1 MARYSI
7 WIVDCGR
14 SDFFTTEHLYCGFYR
29 KDEPAVMAMGLAV
42 VKGEGRN
49 ILIDSGVDT
58 DPVGL
63 EMLHSRGYTKCISP
77 TIAVERVGVKPEE
90 VTDVIVTHAHWDHI
104 GAIHCFPNARFYIQK
119 EEYLKYLEWLALPPE
134 FSILTRCVTQEHFVQ
149 LLDLSKEHRLTLLDG
164 PCDNLLPGIHIK
176 TGSGH
181 SVKMQMAII
190 ETENQSYIAVGD
202 AAYAEEGV
210 LRTGDG
216 RYLPTGM
223 SVAAGTMRDMLFTM
237 QEIDRFCE
245 GDIKRVLIVHDVR
258 TWERYPSSSGE
269 FQIAEVCLAS
279 GETSK
284 I

>member
-1 MARYSI
+1 
-7 WIVDCGR
+7 
-14 SDFFTTEHLYCGFYR
+14 
-29 KDEPAVMAMGLAV
+29 MAMGLAI
-42 VKGEGRN
+42 VKGENRV

-63 EMLHSRGYTKCISP
+63 EMLLSRGYENCISP
-77 TIAVERVGVKPEE
+77 TQAVKRVGIEPEE
-90 VTDVIVTHAHWDHI
+90 VTDIIVTHAHWDHI

-119 EEYLKYLEWLALPPE
+119 EEYLRYLEWLALPPE
-134 FSILTRCVTQEHFVQ
+134 FSILTRCITQEHFVQ
-149 LLDLSKEHRLTLLDG
+149 LLNLCKEHRLTLLDG
-164 PCDNLLPGIHIK
+164 PCDNLLPGIHIR

-190 ETENQSYIAVGD
+190 ETEKQSYIAVGD

-223 SVAAGTMRDMLFTM
+223 SVASGTMRDMLFAM
-237 QEIDRFCE
+237 QDIDRFCG
-245 GDIKRVLIVHDVR
+245 GDIKRVLIVHDVK
-258 TWERYPSSSGE
+258 TWDRYPSSSSG
-269 FQIAEVCLAS
+269 IPVAEVCLAS
-279 GETSK
+279 GEASK